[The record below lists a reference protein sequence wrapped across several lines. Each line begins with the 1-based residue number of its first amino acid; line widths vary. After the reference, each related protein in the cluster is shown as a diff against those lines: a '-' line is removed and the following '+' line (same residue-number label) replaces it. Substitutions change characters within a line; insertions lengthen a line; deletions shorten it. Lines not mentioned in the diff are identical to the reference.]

1 MFLRLG
7 GMRVVNTFELCFGNL
22 DGYSEEQ
29 TSTKLLAL
37 SLCQSI
43 VSLAAFKGNNAIV
56 WL

>member
-1 MFLRLG
+1 M
-7 GMRVVNTFELCFGNL
+7 NTFELCFGNL

-29 TSTKLLAL
+29 TSIKLLAL

-56 WL
+56 LL